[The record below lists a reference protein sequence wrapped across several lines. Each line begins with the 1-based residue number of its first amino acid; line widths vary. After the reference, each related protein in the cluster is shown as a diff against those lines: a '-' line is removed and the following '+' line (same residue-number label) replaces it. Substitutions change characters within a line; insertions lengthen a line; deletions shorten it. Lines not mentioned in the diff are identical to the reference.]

1 MTNMAKDEITIKYAR
16 EQIAH
21 WQAILSRL
29 NPYSNLPMM
38 SNKEFGES
46 WSENYIRS
54 KVPNLQKDN
63 GAGHDMA
70 GKHYKHIEVKSSR
83 IPFSGS
89 WTENQIH
96 PAQADAYL
104 FVWYNCEEGTE
115 EICLIPTARLVA
127 ECRLNRQHGDGC
139 FSMGSTKQNREVLR
153 KYMVS
158 SFEALNKMV

>member
-1 MTNMAKDEITIKYAR
+1 MPKDEITIKYAR

-29 NPYSNLPMM
+29 NPYSTLPMM

-46 WSENYIRS
+46 WSEKFIRS
-54 KVPNLQKDN
+54 KVPNLTKDN
-63 GAGHDMA
+63 GAGHDMQ
-70 GKHYKHIEVKSSR
+70 GKHYQHIEVKSSR

-96 PAQADAYL
+96 PSQADAYL
-104 FVWYNCEEGTE
+104 FIWYNCEEGTE
-115 EICLIPTARLVA
+115 EICLIPTDKMIS

-139 FSMGSTKQNREVLR
+139 FSMGATVKNREALK
-153 KYMVS
+153 KYMVP
-158 SFEALNKMV
+158 SFEALNRLV